1 MDIDIDLIR
10 PSPFQPRQVFNLDDL
25 KMEIQRDGLL
35 SDLVVRKRGEFFE
48 LIDGERRSRALKELG
63 WKTVPVRMIEV
74 DDTVARRSVYKL
86 NKVRENYTLE
96 EEARYFK
103 RLSDEGMTPWEI
115 SKELNVDFHWVL
127 AHLNV
132 FKFPEE
138 IQKAVWIGQISLSH
152 MVALESVIGRNIDEA
167 LAVVNEV
174 LRRRLTLAETRK
186 IVREREEKVMEMRLE
201 AAKEVLPEVAPEAA
215 ELKTPEDF
223 EKAAKALKKIAKKKR
238 EEVLTPAEKALR
250 ESLKKMK
257 LEKLQ
262 RKKEEVVESLEKVEV
277 EGEEKKESVE
287 GLLQSLRDL
296 RERIE
301 ALESEKLSLL
311 KIKVSFNCPH
321 CSRPCIL
328 YRDEERFWVKQ
339 LPAKAI
345 VT

>member
-1 MDIDIDLIR
+1 MDIEIKSIR
-10 PSPFQPRQVFNLDDL
+10 PSPFQPRLVFNLDDL

-48 LIDGERRSRALKELG
+48 IIDGERRWRALKELG
-63 WKTVPVRMIEV
+63 RKTVPVRVVEV

-86 NKVRENYTLE
+86 NKIRENYTIE
-96 EEARYFK
+96 EEERYFK

-132 FKFPEE
+132 FKFPED
-138 IQKAVWIGQISLSH
+138 IQKAVWIGQISMSH
-152 MVALESVIGRNIDEA
+152 IVALESAIGRSVDEA
-167 LAVVNEV
+167 LAVINEV
-174 LRRRLTLAETRK
+174 LRRRLTLSETRK
-186 IVREREEKVMEMRLE
+186 IIKEREEKVMEMRLE
-201 AAKEVLPEVAPEAA
+201 ATKEVLPEVAPEAA

-223 EKAAKALKKIAKKKR
+223 EKAAKALKKIAKKKL
-238 EEVLTPAEKALR
+238 EEVLTPAEKAWR
-250 ESLKKMK
+250 ESQKKMK

-262 RKKEEVVESLEKVEV
+262 RKKEEMTKNLEKGEV
-277 EGEEKKESVE
+277 EDEEKKADIE

-296 RERIE
+296 RERIK

-339 LPAKAI
+339 LPARAI

>member
-1 MDIDIDLIR
+1 MDIEIESIR
-10 PSPFQPRQVFNLDDL
+10 PSPFQPRLVFNLDDL

-35 SDLVVRKRGEFFE
+35 SDLVVRKRGGFFE
-48 LIDGERRSRALKELG
+48 IIDGERRLRALKELG
-63 WKTVPVRMIEV
+63 WKTVPARVVEV
-74 DDTVARRSVYKL
+74 DDKVARRSVYKL
-86 NKVRENYTLE
+86 NKIRENYTLE

-138 IQKAVWIGQISLSH
+138 VQKAVWIGQISISH
-152 MVALESVIGRNIDEA
+152 VVALESVIGRSIGEA

-174 LRRRLTLAETRK
+174 LRRRLTLAETRR
-186 IVREREEKVMEMRLE
+186 IVREREEKVVEMRLK
-201 AAKEVLPEVAPEAA
+201 AAREVLPKVAPEAA

-223 EKAAKALKKIAKKKR
+223 EKAARALKKVAKKKR
-238 EEVLTPAEKALR
+238 EEVLTPAEKAWR

-262 RKKEEVVESLEKVEV
+262 QKKKEEITSLEKGEV
-277 EGEEKKESVE
+277 EDEEKKAGIE

-296 RERIE
+296 RGRIR
-301 ALESEKLSLL
+301 ALEGEKLSLL

-321 CSRPCIL
+321 CHSPCIL

-339 LPAKAI
+339 SPAKAI

>member
-1 MDIDIDLIR
+1 MEIEIESIR
-10 PSPFQPRQVFNLDDL
+10 PSPFQPRLVFNLDDL

-35 SDLVVRKRGEFFE
+35 SDLVVRKRGKFFE
-48 LIDGERRSRALKELG
+48 IIDGERRWRALKELG
-63 WKTVPVRMIEV
+63 WKTIPVRVVEV
-74 DDTVARRSVYKL
+74 DDKVARRSVYKL
-86 NKVRENYTLE
+86 NKIRENYTIE

-138 IQKAVWIGQISLSH
+138 IQKAVWIGQISMSH

-167 LAVVNEV
+167 LAVINEV

-201 AAKEVLPEVAPEAA
+201 AAKEVLPEVVPEAS
-215 ELKTPEDF
+215 ELKSPEDF
-223 EKAAKALKKIAKKKR
+223 EKAAKALNKIAKKKR
-238 EEVLTPAEKALR
+238 EEVLTSAEKAWR
-250 ESLKKMK
+250 EAQKRMK
-257 LEKLQ
+257 LERLQ
-262 RKKEEVVESLEKVEV
+262 RKKEEMTKSLEK
-277 EGEEKKESVE
+277 GEIKDEEETSIE

-296 RERIE
+296 RERIK

-339 LPAKAI
+339 LPARAI

>member
-1 MDIDIDLIR
+1 MEIEIESIR
-10 PSPFQPRQVFNLDDL
+10 PSPFQPRLVFNVDDL
-25 KMEIQRDGLL
+25 KTEIQRDGLL

-48 LIDGERRSRALKELG
+48 IIDGERRWKALKELG
-63 WKTVPVRMIEV
+63 WKTVPVRVVEV
-74 DDTVARRSVYKL
+74 DDRVARRSVYKL
-86 NKVRENYTLE
+86 NKIRENYTIE

-115 SKELNVDFHWVL
+115 SNELNVDFHWVL

-138 IQKAVWIGQISLSH
+138 FQKAVWIGQISMSH

-167 LAVVNEV
+167 LAVINEV

-186 IVREREEKVMEMRLE
+186 IVREREEKFMEMRLE
-201 AAKEVLPEVAPEAA
+201 AAKEALPKVAPEAA

-223 EKAAKALKKIAKKKR
+223 ERAAKALKKIAKKKR
-238 EEVLTPAEKALR
+238 EEVLTPAEKAWR
-250 ESLKKMK
+250 ESQKKIK

-262 RKKEEVVESLEKVEV
+262 RKKEEIKSAEKGEV
-277 EGEEKKESVE
+277 EDKEKEASIE

-296 RERIE
+296 RERIK

-328 YRDEERFWVKQ
+328 YRDEERFWVRQ
-339 LPAKAI
+339 LPGKAI
-345 VT
+345 VM

>member
-1 MDIDIDLIR
+1 MDIEIESIR
-10 PSPFQPRQVFNLDDL
+10 PSPFQPRLVFNLDDL
-25 KMEIQRDGLL
+25 KMEIRRDGLL

-48 LIDGERRSRALKELG
+48 IIDGERRWRALKELG
-63 WKTVPVRMIEV
+63 WKTVPVRVVEV

-86 NKVRENYTLE
+86 NKIRENYTLE
-96 EEARYFK
+96 EEAKYFK
-103 RLSDEGMTPWEI
+103 RLSDKGMTPWEI

-138 IQKAVWIGQISLSH
+138 VQKAVWIGQISMSH

-167 LAVVNEV
+167 LAVINEV
-174 LRRRLTLAETRK
+174 LRRRLTLAETRR
-186 IVREREEKVMEMRLE
+186 IVREREEKVVEMRLE
-201 AAKEVLPEVAPEAA
+201 ATKEVLPEVAPEAA

-321 CSRPCIL
+321 CRSPCVL

-339 LPAKAI
+339 LPANAI